1 MWIYIQPD
9 WEGERRTLL
18 VRPALMVL
26 PLALAFT
33 GLMDARLPFVLVIA
47 ALSLALLA
55 LDAWGIRRRW
65 HWISTVNYWV
75 QLLFLLLSLAGT
87 GGMGGP
93 MAFLAYI
100 LLIADLLW
108 TRDRRSDRLV
118 TIHLIA
124 VAWLGSAWSAVLGFA
139 AQPATV
145 LLHGMGLYFI
155 AWFLVIPLR
164 SLQLEA
170 STDPLTGALNRRSG
184 LNRLARWVE
193 NGTPFALLFL
203 DLREFKQINDT
214 HGHAVGDAVLIELSR
229 NLQARLQRKD
239 DSLIRYGGD
248 EFLIAVPH
256 GDDGIL
262 ERLVQTMP
270 EQYTLNGVTLRVRF
284 NLGMVRFPKDG
295 SSLEALLQL
304 ADARMYENKRKR
316 NPTLLG

>member
-1 MWIYIQPD
+1 MWIDIQPD

-18 VRPALMVL
+18 VRPALTVL

-33 GLMDARLPFVLVIA
+33 GLMDARMSLVLVIS
-47 ALSLALLA
+47 ALSLMLLA
-55 LDAWGIRRRW
+55 LDVWAIRRRW
-65 HWISTVNYWV
+65 HWISTVNYWA

-108 TRDRRSDRLV
+108 TRDRRSERLV
-118 TIHLIA
+118 TIHLIG
-124 VAWLGSAWSAVLGFA
+124 VAWLGSAFATWLGFDP
-139 AQPATV
+139 QPATV
-145 LLHGMGLYFI
+145 LLHSMGLYFI

-193 NGTPFALLFL
+193 NRTPFALIFL

-214 HGHAVGDAVLIELSR
+214 HGHATGDAVLIELSR
-229 NLQARLQRKD
+229 NLRTRLQRKD
-239 DSLIRYGGD
+239 DTLIRYGGD
-248 EFLIAVPH
+248 EFLVAVPH
-256 GDDGIL
+256 GDQGTL
-262 ERLVQTMP
+262 ENLMRTMP
-270 EQYTLNGVTLRVRF
+270 EHYTLNDKTLRVRC
-284 NLGMVRFPKDG
+284 NLGMVRFPQDG

-304 ADARMYENKRKR
+304 ADARMYEHKRHR